1 MQNTT
6 RTLTSTESDRLT
18 RLLNR
23 AENAAD
29 FTAEM
34 DVREVL
40 DAELERLMDDG
51 VTVRELS
58 ALLHG

>member
-1 MQNTT
+1 MSTAT
-6 RTLTSTESDRLT
+6 RNLTASETDRLT
-18 RLLNR
+18 RLFDR
-23 AENAAD
+23 AENARD

-40 DAELERLMDDG
+40 DAELNRLMDDG
-51 VTVRELS
+51 VAVRELS